1 MAARPPSQAKALT
14 LAQQEAL
21 LRSRYP
27 GGRVSRAPGSLTWLG
42 KLKPT
47 ESSSTYEVLIDHRP
61 PRPPLVYV
69 VRPRL
74 EVRAGEPLPHVYP
87 LNTLCLYL
95 GEEWSRVNP
104 LTDLVG
110 WAVEWLFFY
119 EVWLATGMW
128 LGGGLH
134 SEDVVMNRATRRR
147 LARGR
152 SNGLEGEIA
161 AKRER
166 LADALQKAYGRS
178 SASNDLLYN
187 AAV

>member
-1 MAARPPSQAKALT
+1 MAARPPNLAKERT
-14 LAQQEAL
+14 LVQQEAS
-21 LRSRYP
+21 LRRRYP
-27 GGRVSRAPGSLTWLG
+27 GGQVVRAAGSLTWLG

-47 ESSSTYEVLIDHRP
+47 ESSSPYEVLIDHRP

-74 EVRAGEPLPHVYP
+74 EVRAGERLPHVYP

-95 GEEWSRVNP
+95 GEEWSRAHW

-110 WAVEWLFFY
+110 WASEWLFFY
-119 EVWLATGMW
+119 EVWLATGTWM
-128 LGGGLH
+128 GGGLH
-134 SEDVVMNRATRRR
+134 SEDVVMNRATRRS

-152 SNGLEGEIA
+152 SNGTEGEIA

-166 LADALQKAYGRS
+166 LADALQKAYGRTA
-178 SASNDLLYN
+178 ASDELLYN
-187 AAV
+187 SAV